1 MQKRME
7 FLDLA
12 KGICIILVVAFHMT
26 KFYHL
31 DMPAANFFKSFRLPL
46 YFFLSGLFFKTYS
59 GFFDLSYLAIIPLM
73 KKFMPHVTAQK
84 DVIPVGDK
92 KTVS

>member
-1 MQKRME
+1 MQKRIE

-31 DMPAANFFKSFRLPL
+31 DMPAANFL
-46 YFFLSGLFFKTYS
+46 
-59 GFFDLSYLAIIPLM
+59 
-73 KKFMPHVTAQK
+73 
-84 DVIPVGDK
+84 
-92 KTVS
+92 